1 MVWQHKIL
9 FVNAAI
15 EGQYLAHEVALDG
28 RRGYSIANTT
38 LVREIESYGQ
48 NDERLLAPGQ
58 GNGFIWRMH
67 SIARYEERDGGVYL
81 ELEAI
86 ALTRDIPPSLRW
98 MVNPVVNHLSIDSLT
113 TSLRQ
118 TRDAV
123 NALAGRP
130 ERLASCAARGR
141 ASANVKAGGEE

>member
-9 FVNAAI
+9 FVDAAI
-15 EGQYLAHEVALDG
+15 EGQYQAHDFALDG

-38 LVREIESYGQ
+38 MVREIESYGQ
-48 NDERLLAPGQ
+48 NDERFLAPGQ

-86 ALTRDIPPSLRW
+86 ALTRDIPLSLRW
-98 MVNPVVNHLSIDSLT
+98 MVNPVVNHLSIDSLV

-123 NALAGRP
+123 GSLTRRP
-130 ERLASCAARGR
+130 EQLVSCRTGGPQFG
-141 ASANVKAGGEE
+141 NVKAGSGD